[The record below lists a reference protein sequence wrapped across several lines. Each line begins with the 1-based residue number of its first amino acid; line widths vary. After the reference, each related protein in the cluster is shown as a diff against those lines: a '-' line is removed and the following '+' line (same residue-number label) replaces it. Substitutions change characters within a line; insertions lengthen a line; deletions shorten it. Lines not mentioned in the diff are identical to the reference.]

1 MLKWK
6 EFSFIIG
13 GLKIIYVYE
22 SEEHLRSIR
31 VGDSGRDFRRFELVY
46 FFLFLFL
53 LSVNLYSMVKPWV
66 LTIFLHEYNTGLSS
80 VKLRQKIHLKL
91 INTFHKCVKDYNLYM
106 EIFISAKS
114 LLAFYGFIPSSIV
127 NIQ

>member
-1 MLKWK
+1 MCLLKWK

-46 FFLFLFL
+46 FFFV
-53 LSVNLYSMVKPWV
+53 SVSFICEFV
-66 LTIFLHEYNTGLSS
+66 
-80 VKLRQKIHLKL
+80 
-91 INTFHKCVKDYNLYM
+91 FHGKAV
-106 EIFISAKS
+106 
-114 LLAFYGFIPSSIV
+114 GFNYFPP
-127 NIQ
+127 